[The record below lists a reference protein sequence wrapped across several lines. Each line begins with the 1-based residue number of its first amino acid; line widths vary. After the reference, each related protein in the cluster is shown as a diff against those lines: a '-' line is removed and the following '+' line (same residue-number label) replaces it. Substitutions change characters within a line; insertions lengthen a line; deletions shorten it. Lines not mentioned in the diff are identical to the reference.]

1 MKNTFFILTLLYLLI
16 CSANLLDAAGDDW
29 RNDFDRICANTANAG
44 KLSGTELGKLIDDSD
59 KLLKVIEASN
69 EHDKKV
75 YLIRLKKCRNFLEFM
90 RNVSEKSGE
99 K

>member
-1 MKNTFFILTLLYLLI
+1 MKNTFFILTLLSLLLG
-16 CSANLLDAAGDDW
+16 SANLLTAAGDDW

-44 KLSGTELGKLIDDSD
+44 KLSSEELSKLVDESD
-59 KLLKVIEASN
+59 RLLKVIEASN